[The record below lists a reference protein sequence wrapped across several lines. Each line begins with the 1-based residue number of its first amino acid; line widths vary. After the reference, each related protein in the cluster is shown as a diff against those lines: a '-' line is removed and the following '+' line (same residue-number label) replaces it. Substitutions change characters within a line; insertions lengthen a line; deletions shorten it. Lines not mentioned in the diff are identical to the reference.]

1 MHGWFVLTRTATGTT
16 VPTAL
21 QTYAAWS
28 AHIFL
33 HIQVAMGDA
42 AAIATEAFS
51 KIRRLSSHSPR

>member
-51 KIRRLSSHSPR
+51 T